1 MLAPSFF
8 TRLSQG
14 VMHPFGIIAYWWN
27 RVFLDAR
34 IIIEVDGHV
43 RHLYVSS
50 KVQRFLARGTISFLV
65 GCVAIIATSAY
76 LTISSLEVRAINM
89 RLVAAQKEIAKALSI
104 SANQDTN
111 ATLADNPLELA
122 NQISAQGVAL
132 KSLSAKV
139 ADDLNSINKAMLAGL
154 DGAVDIHRERA
165 RNAGHGAGGRPVAI
179 AARNNSE
186 FEQQLEDYETLKQIY
201 GALPVRMPINQEYTV
216 TSGYGERNH
225 PVTGHLDYH
234 PGVDL
239 VPLEDER
246 ANAVM
251 AGVVER
257 AGKDGAYGNSVIL
270 VHSERVRTR
279 YAHLKDIQVS
289 VGQQVKAGDALGII
303 GSTGMS
309 TGRHLHYEVLLDG
322 FPVNPVL
329 ASIFNHNNP

>member
-1 MLAPSFF
+1 
-8 TRLSQG
+8 
-14 VMHPFGIIAYWWN
+14 MHPFRILAYWWN
-27 RVFLDAR
+27 RIFLDAR

-50 KVQRFLARGTISFLV
+50 RVQRFLLRGAISFLV
-65 GCVAIIATSAY
+65 GCMAIIATSAY
-76 LTISSLEVRAINM
+76 LTISSIEVRTINM
-89 RLVAAQKEIAKALSI
+89 RLVAAQKEIARALSI
-104 SANQDTN
+104 SASQDPD

-122 NQISAQGVAL
+122 NQISAQGAAL

-139 ADDLNSINKAMLAGL
+139 TGDLNSINKAMLSGL

-165 RNAGHGAGGRPVAI
+165 RKAGNGAGGKPVAI
-179 AARNNSE
+179 EARNNSLL
-186 FEQQLEDYETLKQIY
+186 EQQLEDYELLRQIY
-201 GALPVRMPINQEYTV
+201 GSLPVRMPINQDYTL

-239 VPLEDER
+239 VPLVDER

-251 AGVVER
+251 AGVVEF

-270 VHSERVRTR
+270 THSLRVRTR
-279 YAHLKDIQVS
+279 YAHLKEIHVIA
-289 VGQQVKAGDALGII
+289 GQQVKAGDFLGII

-309 TGRHLHYEVLLDG
+309 TGRHLHYEVLLDNY
-322 FPVNPVL
+322 PVNPAL
-329 ASIFNHNNP
+329 AAIFNHNNP